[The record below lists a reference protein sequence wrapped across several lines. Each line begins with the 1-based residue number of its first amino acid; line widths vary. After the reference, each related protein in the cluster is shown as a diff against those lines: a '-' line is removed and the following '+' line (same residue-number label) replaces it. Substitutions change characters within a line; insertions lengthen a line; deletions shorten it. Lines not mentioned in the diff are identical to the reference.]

1 MQTALI
7 FALVLHVLSGV
18 FWAGS
23 TFVLA
28 RNGGDQAE
36 RLFRPQ
42 MGAAAVAIASGAVL
56 WFLLHRGT
64 PGIPERLLE
73 IGAVSA
79 LVATAVQVLGRTLGA
94 RALPQ
99 PSTAGVAVAPTPP
112 PALHQRIAAAMLA
125 VTVICMAAARYA

>member
-7 FALVLHVLSGV
+7 VALVLHVLSGV

-28 RNGGDQAE
+28 RTGGDQAA

-42 MGAAAVAIASGAVL
+42 MGAAVVAVASGAVL
-56 WFLLHRGT
+56 WFMLHRGT
-64 PGIPERLLE
+64 PGIQERLLE

-79 LVATAVQVLGRTLGA
+79 LIAAAVQGFGA
-94 RALPQ
+94 RAVRQ
-99 PSTAGVAVAPTPP
+99 AAIAGAPTGLAAGDRI
-112 PALHQRIAAAMLA
+112 ALSQRIAAALLA
-125 VTVICMAAARYA
+125 LTIICMAAARYA

>member
-1 MQTALI
+1 MQTAVIL
-7 FALVLHVLSGV
+7 ALVLHVLSGV

-28 RNGGDQAE
+28 RTGGDQAD

-42 MGAAAVAIASGAVL
+42 MGAAAVAVVTGAVL

-64 PGIPERLLE
+64 PGIQEHLLE
-73 IGAVSA
+73 IGALSA
-79 LVATAVQVLGRTLGA
+79 LVAAGVQGLGA
-94 RALPQ
+94 RAVRAVSLAGADALT
-99 PSTAGVAVAPTPP
+99 STNRVV
-112 PALHQRIAAAMLA
+112 LSQRIAAALLA